1 MRPRPLGVTVLSALL
16 FFNVATYV
24 VLIVMSIRY
33 PSQLRVLL
41 EGMAPGGGAGPAPLL
56 KLGAMLPVYF
66 LGMAIVAGLM
76 GRGLLQLK
84 NWARLVLLALAA
96 LTIIATVVETVRGTS
111 GMTASTLVLTLLR
124 LGIVVLVAWYLNSAK
139 VREAFGR
146 PSDATPR

>member
-1 MRPRPLGVTVLSALL
+1 MRPRPLGVTILAALL

-24 VLIVMSIRY
+24 VLIVMSIKY
-33 PSQLRVLL
+33 LDQLRALL
-41 EGMAPGGGAGPAPLL
+41 EGMTSGGSAGPAPLL

-96 LTIIATVVETVRGTS
+96 LTIIATVVETVRGIS
-111 GMTASTLVLTLLR
+111 GMTASAFVFTLLR